1 MRSPVLQM
9 HQAARQFDRTLDPVL
24 AELGV
29 SMTDL
34 PILVA
39 AAGRERTTLAQLCD
53 WFAYPASTAS
63 LAARRLEHQGYVR
76 LRRDAPD
83 ARLVAVYSTG
93 PGRVAAQ
100 VALARIHEIED
111 RIGRRAGPAAI
122 DSCLEVLS
130 AALDARIPRAMLD
143 FAIPRRRP
151 RPRMR
156 PARQPRRRRSRA
168 RIADSSAGSA

>member
-1 MRSPVLQM
+1 MRSLVLQM
-9 HQAARQFDRTLDPVL
+9 HQAARRFDRTLDPVL
-24 AELGV
+24 ADIGV

-34 PILVA
+34 PILIA
-39 AAGRERTTLAQLCD
+39 AASRARTTLAQLCD

-63 LAARRLEHQGYVR
+63 LAARRLERQGYVR

-83 ARLVAVYSTG
+83 ARLVVVYSTG

-100 VALARIHEIED
+100 VALARIHVIED

-122 DSCLEVLS
+122 DRCLEVIS
-130 AALDARIPRAMLD
+130 AALDARIPRAMVD
-143 FAIPRRRP
+143 FEIPRRRP
-151 RPRMR
+151 GPRMR
-156 PARQPRRRRSRA
+156 PARQPRSRRSRA